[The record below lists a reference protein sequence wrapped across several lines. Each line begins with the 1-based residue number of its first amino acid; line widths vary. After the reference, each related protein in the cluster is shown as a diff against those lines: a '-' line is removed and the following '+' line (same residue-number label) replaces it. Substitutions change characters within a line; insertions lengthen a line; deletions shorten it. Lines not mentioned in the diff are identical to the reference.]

1 MSRFLTASAVFVLS
15 AAMAAQT
22 PAFEVASV
30 KLNKTGQGP
39 FVLPIQPGGRVTL
52 QYRTVRSLV
61 QFAYSPI
68 DSPLQESQIV
78 GGPDWVDAD
87 HFDIV
92 AKMGGAPPPGRAT
105 AELVRMMVRSL
116 LVQRFNAKLHTET
129 REIPVYALVL
139 LRKDGALASGLRRRS
154 EPNCDWFKP
163 GPGLPDPKGS
173 APLCGFMGGGQG
185 RLNSRG
191 ITMVQLARGLAPAR
205 LDRIVID
212 NTGLTGL
219 YDVDLEWGVNSSA
232 PITLAPASND
242 APSIF
247 TAVQEQLGLK
257 LEPRRGPVDVLVIDR
272 IDPPTPD

>member
-1 MSRFLTASAVFVLS
+1 MSRFLITSAAFFLS
-15 AAMAAQT
+15 AAIAAQT

-30 KLNKTGQGP
+30 KLNRTGQGP

-52 QYRTVRSLV
+52 QYRTLRSLV

-92 AKMGGAPPPGRAT
+92 AKMEGDPAPGRAT
-105 AELVRMMVRSL
+105 AELVRMMVRTL
-116 LVQRFNAKLHTET
+116 LAQRFNAKLHTEI

-139 LRKDGALASGLRRRS
+139 ARNDGTLASGLRRRS
-154 EPNCDWFKP
+154 ELNCDWFKP
-163 GPGLPDPKGS
+163 GPGLPDPRGS
-173 APLCGFMGGGQG
+173 APLCGLLGGGQG

-191 ITMVQLARGLAPAR
+191 ITMAQLARALAPAR
-205 LDRIVID
+205 LDRIVTD
-212 NTGLTGL
+212 STGLSGL
-219 YDVDLEWGVNSSA
+219 YDVDLEWGVNSAA
-232 PITLAPASND
+232 PIPPAPASND

-272 IDPPTPD
+272 IEPPTPD